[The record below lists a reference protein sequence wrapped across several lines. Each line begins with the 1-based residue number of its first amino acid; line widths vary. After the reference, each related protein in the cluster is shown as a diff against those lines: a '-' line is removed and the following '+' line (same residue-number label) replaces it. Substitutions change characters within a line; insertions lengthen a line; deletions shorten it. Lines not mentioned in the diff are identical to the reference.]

1 MNNKKILIRLAIA
14 LIAFLLAM
22 YLLSRSGYNST
33 PTPAKTTDNQTAQNP
48 TSIVTFEE
56 EKE

>member
-1 MNNKKILIRLAIA
+1 MNNKKILIRLAVA

-22 YLLSRSGYNST
+22 YLLSRAGYNSN
-33 PTPAKTTDNQTAQNP
+33 PTPAQTPDNQTVQET